1 METSSRRRLQTAVRV
16 PNVILCKYCTIPFI
30 PVILIHCFIVIPSFS
45 VYLSIYLSV
54 CVFCCFCQCV
64 RVWGCIVSHYFS
76 FSVSIFLPLSQ
87 SPHFS
92 NSFPLSYTHTFTSS
106 LSLTHTLTFSLS
118 VYHPVSLSV
127 SFRS

>member
-1 METSSRRRLQTAVRV
+1 METGPCRRLQTAVRV
-16 PNVILCKYCTIPFI
+16 PDVILCKYCTNPFI
-30 PVILIHCFIVIPSFS
+30 QLISIHCFIMIPSSS
-45 VYLSIYLSV
+45 VYPSISLSLSLSL

-64 RVWGCIVSHYFS
+64 RVWGCIVSRYFS

-92 NSFPLSYTHTFTSS
+92 NSFPLSYTHTFTPS

-118 VYHPVSLSV
+118 V